1 MLELTEKCHCKPER
15 SIDVILL
22 LISNNDSR
30 YIKFSCPQATDLF
43 KKIENNQYYLQER
56 WSEASVILIF
66 KASNI

>member
-56 WSEASVILIF
+56 
-66 KASNI
+66 